1 MNENELYKNYDISV
15 RDLMLYIYL
24 NIIEYIENSDIKT
37 RYKIKLLNAV
47 EEVINEHILYSIWF
61 FTFSNNYIFEEFKNK
76 TNNGEI
82 EIEKIIRFVRHK
94 EKIKFSKINKDIL
107 KTYYKNIL
115 IKFVYN
121 IKINRD
127 YYNITN
133 KSIEDIN
140 KYDNKYLINK
150 NENEEIYKNLINVIN
165 IKNNI
170 KINDN
175 YNKNI
180 INLLNITIKIILFYR
195 NLYIYI
201 NDICKFYSI
210 NNLRTKNEINYN
222 IKTFS
227 DYLNIKKFMKNNF
240 IKNKRL
246 VIDNEIIICKSIKDF
261 NKYINKLLKK
271 VNKLDIDFLTEK
283 WDLINIKLKKMNIF
297 TEFEIECI
305 KLIISIKYNDYLLI
319 KSNKFINNYNINKRK
334 FKKYLE
340 KYNINYKNLKKYN
353 NDIHNI
359 HSSFTGINLSNLLK
373 NKNCLEYF

>member
-210 NNLRTKNEINYN
+210 NNLITKKEVKYN
-222 IKTFS
+222 IDDFKS
-227 DYLNIKKFMKNNF
+227 YLNIKNFMKKNC
-240 IKNKRL
+240 IKNRKL
-246 VIDNEIIICKSIKDF
+246 MIDDKIIVCKSIKEF
-261 NKYINKLLKK
+261 NKYINKLVIKIKK
-271 VNKLDIDFLTEK
+271 IDLDILNEK
-283 WDLINIKLKKMNIF
+283 WDLIKLK
-297 TEFEIECI
+297 
-305 KLIISIKYNDYLLI
+305 
-319 KSNKFINNYNINKRK
+319 
-334 FKKYLE
+334 
-340 KYNINYKNLKKYN
+340 
-353 NDIHNI
+353 
-359 HSSFTGINLSNLLK
+359 
-373 NKNCLEYF
+373 